1 MYVVHLFFI
10 SIIQS
15 VLVANFCLFLSSLLH
30 LGDIPVPWR
39 TGFVQ
44 VLGQSNAVWWQMCS
58 TTNFYVSLQGVEL
71 SGLSAAISH
80 FLNCFLSSFPNPI
93 AHLPADELVSKKKNK
108 KRKNRNLGND
118 DNTAWTSMT
127 PQELWKNI
135 CSEAKSY
142 FDFSLE
148 W

>member
-1 MYVVHLFFI
+1 MGLGVERSCGI
-10 SIIQS
+10 P
-15 VLVANFCLFLSSLLH
+15 CLTS
-30 LGDIPVPWR
+30 GA
-39 TGFVQ
+39 
-44 VLGQSNAVWWQMCS
+44 AVS
-58 TTNFYVSLQGVEL
+58 PQGVEL

-108 KRKNRNLGND
+108 KRKNRNLGNA
-118 DNTAWTSMT
+118 DNTAWASMT
-127 PQELWKNI
+127 PQELWRNI
-135 CSEAKSY
+135 CSEAKNY

>member
-1 MYVVHLFFI
+1 MGLGVERSCGI
-10 SIIQS
+10 P
-15 VLVANFCLFLSSLLH
+15 CLTS
-30 LGDIPVPWR
+30 GA
-39 TGFVQ
+39 G
-44 VLGQSNAVWWQMCS
+44 
-58 TTNFYVSLQGVEL
+58 VSQGVEL

-108 KRKNRNLGND
+108 KRKNRNLGNA
-118 DNTAWTSMT
+118 DNTAWASMT
-127 PQELWKNI
+127 PQELWRNI
-135 CSEAKSY
+135 CSEAKNY

>member
-1 MYVVHLFFI
+1 MYILPSFPLVEDPPV
-10 SIIQS
+10 S
-15 VLVANFCLFLSSLLH
+15 VGLDVCEARGGSSAVGWQVPLLTDS
-30 LGDIPVPWR
+30 G
-39 TGFVQ
+39 
-44 VLGQSNAVWWQMCS
+44 
-58 TTNFYVSLQGVEL
+58 VSLQGVEL

-108 KRKNRNLGND
+108 KRKNRNLGNA
-118 DNTAWTSMT
+118 DNTAWASMT

-135 CSEAKSY
+135 CSEAKNY